1 MYKMD
6 VEIYRWMQRHTD
18 GRRDV
23 QDGCI
28 VVYDVQRD
36 EEGSVELAKGERNDM
51 KEKIREGG
59 R

>member
-36 EEGSVELAKGERNDM
+36 EEEA
-51 KEKIREGG
+51 
-59 R
+59 

>member
-23 QDGCI
+23 QGGYI
-28 VVYDVQRD
+28 VVYDDQRD
-36 EEGSVELAKGERNDM
+36 EEEA
-51 KEKIREGG
+51 
-59 R
+59 